1 MHSWRKNWL
10 ACRGELQGGVLVR
23 RSFGPSSFPYITVV
37 RGRGILRSSE
47 KGPDPLVVTEGV
59 YTLNLGWVLDGRS
72 KTVEVTYYLGK
83 FLAGGIVVV
92 LFAVVSESFQP
103 KRFAG
108 LFSAAPS
115 VLLASL
121 IVTVLLKGTASAS
134 LLVSGAVAGGVGLVA
149 YALVS
154 AWAVN
159 RFKGLAGSL
168 VSLVPWAVVSLVA
181 YLVLMGA
188 K

>member
-1 MHSWRKNWL
+1 M
-10 ACRGELQGGVLVR
+10 ELLEVSADDGLVFFCGHQGLPQLVSLSR
-23 RSFGPSSFPYITVV
+23 NSATLRSSAPLTRNALFTGV

-59 YTLNLGWVLDGRS
+59 YTLNLGWVLDCRS
-72 KTVEVTYYLGK
+72 KTVEVAYYLGK

-121 IVTVLLKGTASAS
+121 IVTVLLKGTAPAS
-134 LLVSGAVAGGVGLVA
+134 LLVSGAVAGGVG
-149 YALVS
+149 
-154 AWAVN
+154 
-159 RFKGLAGSL
+159 
-168 VSLVPWAVVSLVA
+168 
-181 YLVLMGA
+181 
-188 K
+188 

>member
-1 MHSWRKNWL
+1 M
-10 ACRGELQGGVLVR
+10 
-23 RSFGPSSFPYITVV
+23 
-37 RGRGILRSSE
+37 
-47 KGPDPLVVTEGV
+47 
-59 YTLNLGWVLDGRS
+59 
-72 KTVEVTYYLGK
+72 EVAYYVGK
-83 FLAGGIVVV
+83 FLAGGAMVV
-92 LFAVVSESFQP
+92 LFALVSESFEP

-121 IVTVLLKGTASAS
+121 IVTVALEGTAPAS
-134 LLVSGAVAGGVGLVA
+134 ENASGAIAGAVGLVA
-149 YALVS
+149 FALVS

-168 VSLVPWAVVSLVA
+168 VSLLPWAVVSLVA

>member
-1 MHSWRKNWL
+1 
-10 ACRGELQGGVLVR
+10 VR
-23 RSFGPSSFPYITVV
+23 R
-37 RGRGILRSSE
+37 RGILRTSE

-59 YTLNLGWVLDGRS
+59 YTLNLGWVLDCRS
-72 KTVEVTYYLGK
+72 KTVEVVYYLGK
-83 FLAGGIVVV
+83 FLAAGIVVV

-121 IVTVLLKGTASAS
+121 IVTVLLEGTASGS
-134 LLVSGAVAGGVGLVA
+134 LIVSGAVAGGVGLVA

-168 VSLVPWAVVSLVA
+168 LSLLPWAVVSVVA

>member
-1 MHSWRKNWL
+1 LLR
-10 ACRGELQGGVLVR
+10 
-23 RSFGPSSFPYITVV
+23 
-37 RGRGILRSSE
+37 RGILRSSE
-47 KGPDPLVVTEGV
+47 KEPDLLVVTEGV
-59 YTLNLGWVLDGRS
+59 YTLYLGWVLDCRS
-72 KTVEVTYYLGK
+72 MTVEVAYYVGK

-134 LLVSGAVAGGVGLVA
+134 LIVSGAVAGGVGLVA

-168 VSLVPWAVVSLVA
+168 VSLLPWAVVSLVA

>member
-1 MHSWRKNWL
+1 
-10 ACRGELQGGVLVR
+10 VL
-23 RSFGPSSFPYITVV
+23 GC
-37 RGRGILRSSE
+37 
-47 KGPDPLVVTEGV
+47 
-59 YTLNLGWVLDGRS
+59 RS

-121 IVTVLLKGTASAS
+121 IVTVLLKGTAPAS

>member
-1 MHSWRKNWL
+1 M
-10 ACRGELQGGVLVR
+10 
-23 RSFGPSSFPYITVV
+23 
-37 RGRGILRSSE
+37 
-47 KGPDPLVVTEGV
+47 
-59 YTLNLGWVLDGRS
+59 
-72 KTVEVTYYLGK
+72 EVAYYVGK

-92 LFAVVSESFQP
+92 LFAVVSESC
-103 KRFAG
+103 
-108 LFSAAPS
+108 
-115 VLLASL
+115 L
-121 IVTVLLKGTASAS
+121 I
-134 LLVSGAVAGGVGLVA
+134 VSGAVAGGVGLVA

-168 VSLVPWAVVSLVA
+168 VSLVPWAVVSLMA

>member
-1 MHSWRKNWL
+1 
-10 ACRGELQGGVLVR
+10 
-23 RSFGPSSFPYITVV
+23 V
-37 RGRGILRSSE
+37 RGREILRSSE
-47 KGPDPLVVTEGV
+47 KEPDPLVVTEGV
-59 YTLNLGWVLDGRS
+59 YTLNLGWVLDCRS
-72 KTVEVTYYLGK
+72 KTVEVAYYLGK